1 MNFDVS
7 LSSFHFQGT
16 TPVEVV
22 HIEKGFVVN
31 TDIDKRITQ
40 LLEVIVPNRKEMTS
54 KKTRAELGELLV
66 SSLWP
71 GPTADVNVISDP
83 NGSTGFACKFN
94 KARSE

>member
-1 MNFDVS
+1 MNFAVS
-7 LSSFHFQGT
+7 LSSFRFQGT

-22 HIEKGFVVN
+22 HIEKGFVIN

-40 LLEVIVPNRKEMTS
+40 LLEVIVPNPKETS
-54 KKTRAELGELLV
+54 KKTRGELGELLFL
-66 SSLWP
+66 SLWP

-83 NGSTGFACKFN
+83 NGSTGVACKFN